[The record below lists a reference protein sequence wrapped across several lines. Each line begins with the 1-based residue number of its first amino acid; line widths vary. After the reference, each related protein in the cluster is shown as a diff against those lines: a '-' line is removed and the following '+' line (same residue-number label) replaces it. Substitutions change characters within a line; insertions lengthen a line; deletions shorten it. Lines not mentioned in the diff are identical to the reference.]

1 MVLNIVKNGTDSL
14 SILEYVRKTFNNS
27 KVSIKT
33 DYEISVDIEVV
44 GEGGLHSLE
53 GLKEL
58 EDYFRDYDIRIW

>member
-1 MVLNIVKNGTDSL
+1 MKLNIVKNGTDSS
-14 SILEYVRKTFNNS
+14 SILECVRKTFNNS

-58 EDYFRDYDIRIW
+58 EDYFRDYDIRVW

>member
-1 MVLNIVKNGTDSL
+1 MAKKKYFQEYIERISNTINEILN
-14 SILEYVRKTFNNS
+14 Y
-27 KVSIKT
+27 KT

-58 EDYFRDYDIRIW
+58 EYYFRDYDIRIW

>member
-1 MVLNIVKNGTDSL
+1 MILNIVKNGTDSS
-14 SILEYVRKTFNNS
+14 SILECVRKTFNNS

-58 EDYFRDYDIRIW
+58 GDYFRDYDIRVW

>member
-1 MVLNIVKNGTDSL
+1 MILNIVKNGTDSS
-14 SILEYVRKTFNNS
+14 SILECVRKTFNNS

-33 DYEISVDIEVV
+33 DYEISDDIEVV

-58 EDYFRDYDIRIW
+58 EDYFRDYDIKVW